1 MTTGQGEDYTTSC
14 LLLDHSRQIV
24 VDLSGQKMFDAYPK
38 AIQEIEFVGQLKKQI
53 IMLMLQMQMPT
64 NPFLLNYF
72 RKN

>member
-1 MTTGQGEDYTTSC
+1 MTTRQGEDYTTGC

-24 VDLSGQKMFDAYPK
+24 VDLSGQKMLDAYPK
-38 AIQEIEFVGQLKKQI
+38 AIQEIEFVGQFKKQI
-53 IMLMLQMQMPT
+53 IMLMLQMQVLT